1 MKRITLSILTGVM
14 FTALSFVP
22 VFAVETPSA
31 NQLNLSAFF
40 TEEQLRT
47 ITPETE
53 QLILDQ
59 LNAKTTKEALE
70 REVKFFSGLLDQRVE
85 KIQKAMDDQNNS
97 RAEKLLE
104 KTDRRMMT
112 ALKLR
117 RMAALR
123 AERLIEM
130 RRAKALQ
137 KDERAQRTQE
147 IRRENSERVERVRE
161 MTSFAGNGRA
171 KEPLVVVVESVDAVN
186 GVIYTTR
193 GNKDVRVPIY
203 VTDKT
208 QLTKFNEKGE
218 RVTATLADFTAGDR
232 IIAVVRASDEDAE
245 RLIGVS
251 IYLNAPKVA
260 Q

>member
-1 MKRITLSILTGVM
+1 MKRITLSILTGVI

-22 VFAVETPSA
+22 VFALETPSP
-31 NQLNLSAFF
+31 NTFNLSTFF

-85 KIQKAMDDQNNS
+85 KIRKAMDDQDNS
-97 RAEKLLE
+97 RAEKLLG
-104 KTDRRMMT
+104 KTDRRMMN

-117 RMAALR
+117 RIAALR
-123 AERLIEM
+123 AERLAEM

-137 KDERAQRTQE
+137 KDERTQRIQE
-147 IRRENSERVERVRE
+147 LRRENSERVERVRE

-171 KEPLVVVVESVDAVN
+171 KEPLVVVVESVDTVN
-186 GVIYTTR
+186 GIIYTTR

-203 VTDKT
+203 INDKT

-218 RVTATLADFTAGDR
+218 RVTATLADFTTGDR
-232 IIAVVRASDEDAE
+232 IIAIVRASDEGAE
-245 RLIGVS
+245 RLIGVN
-251 IYLNAPKVA
+251 IMDVTK
-260 Q
+260 

>member
-1 MKRITLSILTGVM
+1 
-14 FTALSFVP
+14 
-22 VFAVETPSA
+22 
-31 NQLNLSAFF
+31 
-40 TEEQLRT
+40 
-47 ITPETE
+47 
-53 QLILDQ
+53 
-59 LNAKTTKEALE
+59 
-70 REVKFFSGLLDQRVE
+70 
-85 KIQKAMDDQNNS
+85 MDDQDNS

-104 KTDRRMMT
+104 KTDRRMMN

-137 KDERAQRTQE
+137 KDERAQRTRE

-161 MTSFAGNGRA
+161 MTSFAGNYRA

-208 QLTKFNEKGE
+208 QLTKFNEK
-218 RVTATLADFTAGDR
+218 A
-232 IIAVVRASDEDAE
+232 
-245 RLIGVS
+245 
-251 IYLNAPKVA
+251 NA
-260 Q
+260 